1 MRCSCFASSLIAGL
15 TLSVSLGAFNVTPGT
30 AGVTVR
36 IGNAFTG
43 GRSQP
48 RASGILGVAA
58 QRGLLEKELA
68 QAGVKVEW
76 SYFKG
81 ISAAVNEA
89 LANDSIDI
97 AATSDLGA
105 VIGRGSGLKFK
116 IIAAGSQPRIGSA
129 LIAVP
134 IDSTVQRVEDLKG
147 KRVACANASNFQL
160 ALERVLQIHGM
171 SRADIQYY
179 NMGPAEGV
187 AALGAHG
194 VDAALYG
201 GQGQLFVATD
211 KKLAKIIYDSKD
223 DKRYLDK
230 WKSATVLLVTD
241 KFATAHPDVVQQ
253 VVNGYIET
261 AHWGSQKAN
270 ADEWYLLNS
279 RTGIAQD
286 QLRRA
291 QEGRGLRLVNSPL
304 LDDLFQTHIR
314 ETVDLAAKAKL
325 IKAAYSLGDVMDGRY
340 LSAALKQLKL
350 QHYWDAYD
358 SEGIHKIP
366 YRGPKPD

>member
-1 MRCSCFASSLIAGL
+1 MRSARLAISLIAAL
-15 TLSVSLGAFNVTPGT
+15 AFACSLEASNEAPGT

-48 RASGILGVAA
+48 FAMGILGVAA

-116 IIAAGSQPRIGSA
+116 IIAAGSQPRVGGA
-129 LIAVP
+129 YIAVP
-134 IDSTVQRVEDLKG
+134 IDSPIHSIKDLKG
-147 KRVACANASNFQL
+147 KRVATSNASNFQL
-160 ALERVLQIHGM
+160 ELERVLQLNGL
-171 SRADIQYY
+171 SRSDIQYY

-187 AALGAHG
+187 AALGSHG

-201 GQGQLFVATD
+201 GAGQLFVAV
-211 KKLAKIIYDSKD
+211 KQGLAKIIYSVKD
-223 DKRYLDK
+223 DKNFKDK
-230 WKSATVLLVTD
+230 WKPVSVLLVTG
-241 KFATAHPDVVQQ
+241 KFAAAHPGVVKL
-253 VVNGYIET
+253 VLKGYVET
-261 AHWGSQKAN
+261 AHWSSVKAN
-270 ADEWYLLNS
+270 RGAWYRYVSKIGVAEDE
-279 RTGIAQD
+279 
-286 QLRRA
+286 LRRA
-291 QEGRGLRLVNSPL
+291 QEGVELRLANSPL
-304 LDDLFQTHIR
+304 LDELYVGHIR
-314 ETVDLAAKAKL
+314 ETIALAVKAGLLREPFPASQLVDGSA
-325 IKAAYSLGDVMDGRY
+325 
-340 LSAALKQLKL
+340 LSEALKEQGL

-358 SEGIHKIP
+358 SEGIHKVP
-366 YRGPKPD
+366 YRAPKP